1 MAIETIFQEL
11 LYGSMSYLVLLV
23 FLALVWA
30 LVLMRKE
37 LAALMLPFSVI
48 MALEYLTN
56 NLGWHGL
63 FMFINSIF
71 VMLYVATKK
80 SG

>member
-1 MAIETIFQEL
+1 MAIETVFQEL
-11 LYGSMSYLVLLV
+11 LFGSMSYLVLLV

-30 LVLMRKE
+30 LVLMRRE

-48 MALEYLTN
+48 MGLEYLTN

-71 VMLYVATKK
+71 IMLYVATKK
-80 SG
+80 S